1 MAKPKRGDSVGFY
14 VLVATI
20 CASSMAFIM
29 QGSLNAALPAI
40 QGDLNATGVDLLWIV
55 NSFQLLLGAL
65 ILVGGSLGDHYG
77 RKRIFMIGILI
88 FTAASVACGL
98 APSTNLLIAA
108 RAVQGVGG
116 ALMVPGS
123 LAIIAAYFEGEA
135 RGKAIGTWSAFT
147 TMTSVIGPTLGG
159 FFADNG
165 LWRAIFL
172 LVLPLA
178 AIALWT
184 LRVVPESRDE
194 EAPRDLDY
202 PGAILIT
209 LGLAGIVYGATEIGR
224 TSEFG
229 GMGLVA
235 LIAGVVFSVL
245 FVFVEARS
253 SHPMMP
259 LTLFRSRTFG
269 GANLLTL
276 FLYGALGAALFFV
289 PLNLVQ
295 VQGYSAAAAGAA
307 FLPISLLLILLSR
320 WAGGLIGKYGARL
333 PLTVGPVI
341 VGCGFA
347 ALSLPGVTQG
357 MADYWTTYFPG
368 VLLMGLG
375 LGILV
380 APLTTTVMSAL
391 PSHNAG
397 VASGINNAISRA
409 AGVLATAIMGGLA
422 LVIFASTLAT
432 QLDTLALPD
441 DIKAAMLADAG
452 NLAETVVPDMTDAEM
467 TVQAHNAIDTSFV
480 ATFRIMMWIATGLSW
495 LSALLALIWIEPQ
508 LVKKPVT

>member
-1 MAKPKRGDSVGFY
+1 MQKPKRGDTVGFY
-14 VLVATI
+14 LLVATI

-40 QGDLNATGVDLLWIV
+40 QTDLAATGVDLLWIV

-65 ILVGGSLGDHYG
+65 ILVGGSLGDLYG
-77 RKRIFMIGILI
+77 RKRIFTIGILI
-88 FTAASVACGL
+88 FTAASIACGL
-98 APSTNLLIAA
+98 APTTNLLIAA
-108 RAVQGVGG
+108 RAVQGIGG

-159 FFADNG
+159 FFADSG
-165 LWRAIFL
+165 LWRAIFW

-178 AIALWT
+178 AVALWA
-184 LRVVPESRDE
+184 LRLVPESHDE
-194 EAPRDLDY
+194 EAPHGLDI

-224 TSEFG
+224 TGEFAG
-229 GMGLVA
+229 NGLLA
-235 LIAGVVFSVL
+235 LIAGLVFSVI

-259 LTLFRSRTFG
+259 LALFRSRTFS

-276 FLYGALGAALFFV
+276 FLYGALGGALFFL

-307 FLPISLLLILLSR
+307 FLPFSILLILLSR
-320 WAGGLIGKYGARL
+320 WAGGLVMRYGARL
-333 PLTVGPVI
+333 PLTVGPVL
-341 VGCGFA
+341 VGFGFA
-347 ALSLPGVTQG
+347 ALSLPGLTKG
-357 MADYWTTYFPG
+357 ADDYWTTYFPG
-368 VLLMGLG
+368 LLLMGVG
-375 LGILV
+375 MGVLV
-380 APLTTTVMSAL
+380 APLTTTVMTAA
-391 PSHNAG
+391 PSHHAG
-397 VASGINNAISRA
+397 VASGINNAVSRA

-422 LVIFASTLAT
+422 LVIFAGTLTAA
-432 QLDTLALPD
+432 LEPVPLPD
-441 DIKAAMLADAG
+441 TIRTEILADAS
-452 NLAETVVPDMTDAEM
+452 NLADTRVPAMDDVEM
-467 TVQAHNAIDTSFV
+467 TAQAENAVSMAFV
-480 ATFRIMMWIATGLSW
+480 ATFRVMMWIGAGLSW
-495 LSALLALIWIEPQ
+495 LSALLALLLIESPPKGKRT
-508 LVKKPVT
+508 V